1 MEKIELIHRRNKLL
15 VKLLWFSLLL
25 GVLVDVA
32 NKLPLKT
39 ILTVVIAGI
48 VICSIITLLI
58 VTKKFMT
65 KIMYFI
71 AAALGIFSYLII
83 YSSTGSTS
91 FVNVLIIYYGIAV
104 ISLYHDYRPIILVG
118 IIGLFI
124 TNFTFFQCAETMYK
138 NVSAKTLISLN
149 LYLILFTAMMIVQSI
164 IGQKMNNEI
173 ENNHKQSDETRNRV
187 QTAIEDIKNTIG
199 ALKEFE
205 DNLKEK
211 ITAIGQISQ
220 DVTVAFSEIAKGVD
234 SQAQS
239 VNSIGSSLEDAD
251 ASIQYVASTGN
262 SMKDASGETS
272 EVIQQ
277 AVKEM
282 ETLTIEMNRVYE
294 IISNTVNLVDD
305 FNHRNEKISEI
316 LSTIGAIAEQTN
328 LLALNAAIEAARAGE
343 QGRGFAVVAEEVRK
357 LAENTRTSTEEI
369 ETILGDVQEKSRDI
383 SEQVN
388 LGQKAVNVSMES
400 RNRVEAIFDDIE
412 NNNKKMV
419 EMASE
424 VNQRLSNL
432 TNVSSNI
439 TDSMQSIAAS
449 AEENSASIEE
459 ITASVDEQDIQIN
472 DVVNEFKKLDGISKK
487 LYKMTEN

>member
-1 MEKIELIHRRNKLL
+1 MQKIELIHKRNKLL
-15 VKLLWFSLLL
+15 VKLLWFSLIL
-25 GVLVDVA
+25 GILVDIVS
-32 NKLPLKT
+32 KLPIKAV
-39 ILTVVIAGI
+39 LTVAIAGI
-48 VICSIITLLI
+48 IICSITTVLV
-58 VTKKFMT
+58 VTKKFIT

-71 AAALGIFSYLII
+71 AVALGILSYLII
-83 YSSTGSTS
+83 YSSTGLTS
-91 FVNVLIIYYGIAV
+91 FTNILIIYFGIAI
-104 ISLYHDYRPIILVG
+104 ISLYHDYRPIILMG

-124 TNFTFFQCAETMYK
+124 TNFTFFQCADTMFK
-138 NVSAKTLISLN
+138 GLSAKTLVSLN
-149 LYLILFTAMMIVQSI
+149 LYLILFTVMVVAQSI
-164 IGQKMNNEI
+164 IGERMHI
-173 ENNHKQSDETRNRV
+173 ESEKNRNQSDEAKDKIQAT
-187 QTAIEDIKNTIG
+187 IEDIKNTVG
-199 ALKEFE
+199 SLKEFE

-220 DVTVAFSEIAKGVD
+220 DVTVAFSEIAKGID

-239 VNSIGSSLEDAD
+239 VNSIGTSLEDAD
-251 ASIQYVASTGN
+251 TSIQASASAGN

-282 ETLTIEMNRVYE
+282 ETLTIEMNKVYE

-369 ETILGDVQEKSRDI
+369 ETILGGVQQKSRDI
-383 SEQVN
+383 SDQVN

-400 RNRVEAIFDDIE
+400 RNRVEKIFDDIE

-424 VNQRLSNL
+424 VNQRLSDL
-432 TNVSSNI
+432 KNVSSNI
-439 TDSMQSIAAS
+439 TGNMQSIAAS

-472 DVVNEFKKLDGISKK
+472 DVVNEFKKLDGISQK
-487 LYKMTEN
+487 LYEMTKN

>member
-39 ILTVVIAGI
+39 ILTVAIAGI
-48 VICSIITLLI
+48 AICSIITILI
-58 VTKKFMT
+58 VTRKLIT

-91 FVNVLIIYYGIAV
+91 FVNALIIYYGIAV
-104 ISLYHDYRPIILVG
+104 ISLYHDYRPILLVG

-138 NVSAKTLISLN
+138 NVPAKTLISLN

-173 ENNHKQSDETRNRV
+173 ENNHKQSDEAKNRV
-187 QTAIEDIKNTIG
+187 QTAIEDIKNTVG

-220 DVTVAFSEIAKGVD
+220 DVTAAFSEIAKGVD

-251 ASIQYVASTGN
+251 TSIQSAASSGN
-262 SMKDASGETS
+262 SMKTASGETS
-272 EVIQQ
+272 EVIHQ

-282 ETLTIEMNRVYE
+282 ETLTIEMNKVYE
-294 IISNTVNLVDD
+294 IISNTVSLVDD

-357 LAENTRTSTEEI
+357 LAENTRSSTEEI
-369 ETILGDVQEKSRDI
+369 ETILGDVQQKSRDI

-388 LGQKAVNVSMES
+388 SGQKAVNVSMES
-400 RNRVEAIFDDIE
+400 RNRVEKIFDDIE

-432 TNVSSNI
+432 KNVSSNI
-439 TDSMQSIAAS
+439 TDSMQSIAAF

-459 ITASVDEQDIQIN
+459 ITASVDEQDMQIN

>member
-1 MEKIELIHRRNKLL
+1 MEKIELIHKRNKLL
-15 VKLLWFSLLL
+15 AKLLWLLL
-25 GVLVDVA
+25 MFVVLVIVT
-32 NKLPLKT
+32 NKLPVKT
-39 ILTVVIAGI
+39 ILTVALTGI
-48 VICSIITLLI
+48 GICSIITYLV
-58 VTKKFMT
+58 VTKKLISKLMYLIAISIGLFM
-65 KIMYFI
+65 
-71 AAALGIFSYLII
+71 YLII
-83 YSSTGSTS
+83 YSSSGSAS
-91 FVNVLIIYYGIAV
+91 FVDILTIYLGIAV
-104 ISLYHDYRPIILVG
+104 ISIYNDYRPIVFMG
-118 IIGLFI
+118 IISLAI
-124 TNFTFFQCAETMYK
+124 TNITFFQCSETLFK
-138 NVSAKTLISLN
+138 GVPTKTLIPLN
-149 LYLILFTAMMIVQSI
+149 FYQVLFIAMLIAQSR
-164 IGQKMNNEI
+164 IGEKMRLEI

-187 QTAIEDIKNTIG
+187 QTAIEDIKNTVG

-251 ASIQYVASTGN
+251 ASIQYAASTGN

-272 EVIQQ
+272 EIIQQ

-400 RNRVEAIFDDIE
+400 RNRVETIFDDIE